1 MGTSKGYIAPT
12 TAHWASA
19 KLAVTSFSGERDEE
33 KKVKAARLF
42 SAAMRHDIASSAPFI
57 NATNRL
63 FYFLSVLVDNSLDNA
78 LLEIG
83 RDDLIGKPS
92 DEVFEELIS
101 EFTNSGSTIEDS
113 LAADAISGAL
123 KNLEIDEVSDLESIP
138 SEELL
143 IEILCEYIK
152 YSFSFRFS
160 ERISKN
166 RTPAETAE
174 IITDMWGY
182 ISNTIHEGFD
192 KKPLQY
198 VDFKHLGES
207 DFVKNALIDALKMF
221 EDFYEED

>member
-12 TAHWASA
+12 TTHWTDA
-19 KLAVTSFSGERDEE
+19 KRAVTGFVAERDAG
-33 KKVKAARLF
+33 KRKKAAGQF
-42 SAAMRHDIASSAPFI
+42 SVALQQDIELSAPFVSAVSELFRFLDDATESGLDHALRDI
-57 NATNRL
+57 NRN
-63 FYFLSVLVDNSLDNA
+63 D
-78 LLEIG
+78 LLN
-83 RDDLIGKPS
+83 KSS
-92 DEVFEELIS
+92 DEIFEELIS